1 MVTLPCILYFGY
13 HPDAPMLRAKL
24 AGMQR
29 YAAARGWMVETAS
42 RHKSTPENLP
52 ALLESHRPIGCI
64 VECHYGGS
72 ALVTRLF
79 GDVPVVYVTLGPGHF
94 GPGVRRV
101 EPDDAE
107 IARAAMREL
116 AANNPKAYAYVGLGR
131 PAYWSDARGEAFGDL
146 ARATGLPFREFRR
159 YRANYFDNNDE
170 GRTAALREW
179 MAALPQGCAIMA
191 ANDAVAAET
200 LAAGRAARR
209 SCPYDFTLV
218 GVDNSEFI
226 SGADDISISTIRVD
240 YERMGYVAANMI
252 GDCYG
257 TAGTGDA
264 ESGGCPIRLIRH
276 SCPIEPMPPAL
287 IGPLLVLRRK
297 STRGS
302 GRRAPFVIEAVEII
316 RREACDGL
324 EPGDLIARFPCSRR
338 LFETRF
344 REAMGHSILEEIR
357 QVRLERVCSLLAET
371 DMPVSAIS
379 DFCGFGSGH
388 ALRELFRDRLGMSMR
403 TFRANRGH

>member
-1 MVTLPCILYFGY
+1 MLYFGY

-29 YAAARGWMVETAS
+29 YAAARGWTVETTS
-42 RHKSTPENLP
+42 RHQSTPENLP
-52 ALLESHRPIGCI
+52 ALLERHRPVGCI

-72 ALVTRLF
+72 ALIPSLF
-79 GDVPVVYVTLGPGHF
+79 GNVPVVYVTLGPGHF

-116 AANNPKAYAYVGLGR
+116 AANNPKAFAYVGLGR
-131 PAYWSDARGEAFGDL
+131 PAYWSDARGKAFGDL
-146 ARATGLPFREFRR
+146 ARTTGLPFREFRR
-159 YRANYFDNNDE
+159 YRANYLDNHDE
-170 GRTAALREW
+170 GRAAALREW
-179 MAALPQGCAIMA
+179 MASLPQGCAIMA

-226 SGADDISISTIRVD
+226 SGAEDISISTIRVD
-240 YERMGYVAANMI
+240 YERMGYVAAKMI
-252 GDCYG
+252 GEKG
-257 TAGTGDA
+257 
-264 ESGGCPIRLIRH
+264 ESNHI
-276 SCPIEPMPPAL
+276 L

-324 EPGDLIARFPCSRR
+324 EPCDLIARFPCSRR

-371 DMPVSAIS
+371 DMPISAIS

-403 TFRANRGH
+403 TFRAGRHW